1 MELREI
7 NTFLLIAQYRS
18 FSKAAQ
24 HLGYSQAAVTIQI
37 SKLENELGVHLFD
50 RIGRQISLTHEGEI
64 FYKHA
69 VSLMRSVSETKDALS
84 GTRPLNGKLRIGTIE
99 SLCESIFPD
108 LITEYHRRHPDVQIQ
123 IIMDSPDVL
132 LERMNENIIDIVY
145 LLDKRIYDERWHKTF
160 EVAEENIFVTSPD
173 HPLAITQAQENR
185 ALELD
190 EVLQYPMIVT
200 EPDASYRHLL
210 EQYLAAQDRFIHPF
224 LESGDPAF
232 ILQMLTKVSGVSF
245 LPRFTV
251 QHEIETGQLMALHVN
266 KFYMQTWRQ
275 VFYHRNKWITHEM
288 RAFLDLI
295 KELEV

>member
-7 NTFLLIAQYRS
+7 NTFLLIAEYRS

-24 HLGYSQAAVTIQI
+24 HLGYSQAAVTVQI
-37 SKLENELGVHLFD
+37 KQLENELGVHLFD
-50 RIGRQISLTHEGEI
+50 RLGRQISLTHQGEI
-64 FYKHA
+64 FYEHA
-69 VSLMRSVSETKDALS
+69 VALMRSVSETKDAVS
-84 GTRPLNGKLRIGTIE
+84 GTGPLNGRLCIGTIE

-108 LITEYHRRHPDVQIQ
+108 LIAEYHRRHPDVRIQ

-132 LERMNENIIDIVY
+132 LERMNENVIDIVY

-160 EVAEENIFVTSPD
+160 EIPEENIFVTSPD
-173 HPLAITQAQENR
+173 HPLAQENR
-185 ALELD
+185 VLDLD

-200 EPDASYRHLL
+200 EPDASYRYLL
-210 EQYLAAQDRFIHPF
+210 EQYLAAQGKSIHPF

-232 ILQMLTKVSGVSF
+232 ILQMLMKVSGVTF

-251 QHEIETGQLMALHVN
+251 EHEIEEGRLTALRVD

-275 VFYHRNKWITHEM
+275 VFYHRNKWVTHEM
-288 RAFLDLI
+288 RAFLDLV
-295 KELEV
+295 KETA